1 MGDLVRTTRRYA
13 TNGVEY
19 YGSANATTTSKLV
32 ISVLPEPPPLLVVA
46 AQHASFENGW
56 RAGEVL
62 EMHEGLHKYTQIF
75 SAKLLSHN
83 ERIVVFTVIVNKVL
97 SSQCFHTQRHIF
109 NRASRNEEL
118 GRYSPKGTFPSLK
131 YSNVLFLF
139 TPSLFLPQIYPVS
152 SDFQSLTNLFINKL

>member
-1 MGDLVRTTRRYA
+1 M
-13 TNGVEY
+13 
-19 YGSANATTTSKLV
+19 
-32 ISVLPEPPPLLVVA
+32 
-46 AQHASFENGW
+46 
-56 RAGEVL
+56 L

-75 SAKLLSHN
+75 SAKLVSHN
-83 ERIVVFTVIVNKVL
+83 ERIVVFTVIVDKVL
-97 SSQCFHTQRHIF
+97 SLQCFHTQRHIF

-118 GRYSPKGTFPSLK
+118 GRYSLKGTFPSLK